1 MRPLSAPD
9 LPASAAHTGIAPKP
23 DGASRYGY
31 IDEFGVHACTR
42 NQLIRRCQTL
52 VWPDAVWTPDLPEIV
67 LPTVV
72 PFLRDAIDGALV
84 RYERSIPARAFGALA
99 AAAVVLGLV
108 GVLHPGV
115 GMILGLILAMGAW
128 ALVVARRSRIRELE
142 RRMDPRVVEAET
154 EAARHDFALA
164 SGSAARGPATFTRN
178 LSYLLLAVGV
188 LQLASGGVEQSIE
201 AAGLVKA
208 EVRGGAWWRLLTA
221 PLLHAGFLHLWF
233 NFAALSAFGQFV
245 EAHTRR
251 VHVLVVFVAAAVAG
265 SVASLLLLPS
275 TTSVGAS
282 GGVLGLLGFLIALSH
297 RGTSTLPTGAR
308 RALWGTV
315 LLNAVIGMVG
325 FRFID
330 NAAHAGGFAMGALL
344 GLLLPVHAEPDEDA
358 EPRWSA
364 AEAVAWTGVLGI
376 AGWTAVRLFTGS

>member
-1 MRPLSAPD
+1 MLSAPD
-9 LPASAAHTGIAPKP
+9 APAPAAVPGIAPKP

-31 IDEFGVHACTR
+31 VDEFGVHACTR
-42 NQLIRRCQTL
+42 NQLIRRCRKL
-52 VWPDAVWTPDLPEIV
+52 AWPHVVWTPDLPEIV
-67 LPTVV
+67 LPAAV
-72 PFLRDAIDGALV
+72 PFLREAIASALV
-84 RYERSIPARAFGALA
+84 EYRRIVPARVVGYAA
-99 AAAVVLGLV
+99 AAAVVLGMV
-108 GVLHPGV
+108 GVLDRSMGIISGV
-115 GMILGLILAMGAW
+115 FLAFAAG
-128 ALVVARRSRIRELE
+128 ALVFARLVRIQELE
-142 RRMDPRVVEAET
+142 RRMDPRVVERET
-154 EAARHDFALA
+154 GAARQAFA
-164 SGSAARGPATFTRN
+164 AANESRTGRPATFTRN

-188 LQLASGGVEQSIE
+188 LQLVSGGVEPSIE

-251 VHVLVVFVAAAVAG
+251 VHVLVIFVGAAIAG

-297 RGTSTLPTGAR
+297 RGTGTLPPGAR

-330 NAAHAGGFAMGALL
+330 NAAHAGGFVAGALL
-344 GLLLPVHAEPDEDA
+344 GLLLPAHAEPEEDA
-358 EPRWSA
+358 GPSRSA
-364 AEAVAWTGVLGI
+364 AEAVAWAGVLGI
-376 AGWTAVRLFTGS
+376 AGWTVVRLFAGS